1 MEKKGIVVIKASERM
16 SDDSLLNVI
25 GGKSPVRRD
34 FCGTFCNPVY
44 CGAFSRPDTTKV
56 DRPIILQIQKKKRR

>member
-1 MEKKGIVVIKASERM
+1 MEKKGIVVIKASEKM

-44 CGAFSRPDTTKV
+44 CGAFSRP
-56 DRPIILQIQKKKRR
+56 QQKWIDL